1 MKLLEPLVCTRFI
14 LLISSLI
21 LVSCENSSKPVLE
34 NEPIETHLK
43 IGLSENIKSLVPYK
57 ISNNSEIF
65 IATQVFE
72 GFFQKN
78 TEGQIIPQL
87 VKNYSL
93 DTIKK
98 TFHFNFYKNKKFSD
112 GSTLTTKDITNCF
125 KNIIDDNNSSD
136 FVKSL
141 VRNIYGYNNYKNNSK
156 PRPLPEGIEII
167 DEYTL
172 SIKMKALEFN
182 LIEALTN
189 HQFWIYKN
197 KPHNKI
203 IGTGPFKVEHMDTDI
218 SLSLVRNNYYDIV
231 SRDNVFKRINIRFIK
246 NELALIDEFL
256 KGSID
261 VIEYKYSDKEVQ
273 ELEIVK
279 KNKYGYKNFTEQ
291 TSTSVLYLVFH
302 NFKNPEKIKFVLNE
316 LNRGIFLFKKGE
328 EMNWLTM
335 NSNHLIDTAKNIKS
349 DLNIQD
355 TVNITPI
362 STIFNNATVS
372 TAIKKLFPREYALKN
387 TLNFT
392 SFEEINPKDEYIV
405 IKKGYV
411 NSTQPTFNEKILS
424 SLDPHLY
431 MNKQNIGV
439 ACLIMK
445 HDFVIFDQS
454 ISGFTQYG
462 NWVKEVSNLTYQL
475 PRTY

>member
-1 MKLLEPLVCTRFI
+1 MKLLEFQAYTRFI

-21 LVSCENSSKPVLE
+21 LVSCETSTKSALKDELL
-34 NEPIETHLK
+34 ETHLK

-57 ISNNSEIF
+57 ISNESEIF
-65 IATQVFE
+65 IATQLFE
-72 GFFQKN
+72 GLFQKN
-78 TEGQIIPQL
+78 ADGQIIPQL

-98 TFHFNFYKNKKFSD
+98 TFHFNLYKNKKFSD
-112 GSTLTTKDITNCF
+112 GSSLTTKDITNCL
-125 KNIIDDNNSSD
+125 KTLMDDNNSSD

-156 PRPLPEGIEII
+156 SRPLPEGIEII
-167 DEYTL
+167 DDYTL
-172 SIKMKALEFN
+172 SIKMLALEFN

-197 KPHNKI
+197 NSQNKL
-203 IGTGPFKVEHMDTDI
+203 IGTGPFKVENTDSDI
-218 SLSLVRNNYYDIV
+218 SFNLNRNHYYDII
-231 SRDNVFKRINIRFIK
+231 RQDNVFKRINIRFIK

-261 VIEYKYSDKEVQ
+261 VIEYKYSDKEIQ
-273 ELEIVK
+273 ELEKVK

-291 TSTSVLYLVFH
+291 MSASVLYLVFH
-302 NFKNPEKIKFVLNE
+302 NFKNPEKIRFVLNE
-316 LNRGIFLFKKGE
+316 LNSWIFLYKREG

-335 NSNHLIDTAKNIKS
+335 NSNHLIDSTKHVKNE
-349 DLNIQD
+349 LNKQD

-362 STIFNNATVS
+362 TTIFNNATDS

-392 SFEEINPKDEYIV
+392 SFEKINPKDEYIV

-411 NSTQPTFNEKILS
+411 NSTQPILNEKTLS
-424 SLDPHLY
+424 SLDPQLY
-431 MNKQNIGV
+431 KNNQNIGV
-439 ACLIMK
+439 ACLMMK

-462 NWVKEVSNLTYQL
+462 NWVKEISNLTYQL
-475 PRTY
+475 PQTY